1 MYILKHLFYI
11 PFLFCS
17 LLTNAAEESLDL
29 TKNNGVSWR
38 INPKI
43 PKIINQ
49 FDTPNV
55 FDTMIRFES
64 DGMGNVTSAK
74 VISSTGNAKTDE
86 LIKNAVLNAKLR
98 PYKENGVPTRFS
110 ADQPFHINATNTK
123 KEKIYEC
130 KLVIKSNAYQVQQKF
145 KSIKKALKKIDF
157 VYLDEPTY
165 RKSPSYSKSSNT
177 TDFGEFKVTFVAPD
191 GVIKRIDQREPTIE
205 HVIVLNSI
213 IGMKITPKKDIWNKG
228 MHEYEDTFI
237 VMRQCTT
244 DPIN

>member
-1 MYILKHLFYI
+1 MQIRGI
-11 PFLFCS
+11 PYSVFPVSETPRPIFLGCKKMSIFG
-17 LLTNAAEESLDL
+17 E
-29 TKNNGVSWR
+29 
-38 INPKI
+38 
-43 PKIINQ
+43 
-49 FDTPNV
+49 
-55 FDTMIRFES
+55 
-64 DGMGNVTSAK
+64 
-74 VISSTGNAKTDE
+74 
-86 LIKNAVLNAKLR
+86 
-98 PYKENGVPTRFS
+98 
-110 ADQPFHINATNTK
+110 TK

-177 TDFGEFKVTFVAPD
+177 TDFGEFKVTFIAPD

-228 MHEYEDTFI
+228 MHEYEDTFT